1 MNGQVGAEV
10 TIASLLQKMG
20 DDITF
25 VEVGVLRATTVVY
38 IANNCMNVSS
48 IVGIDLYEPYVDK
61 LVPQVQYSV
70 NPKLA
75 AMNRR
80 IAEDKIR
87 NCSRPEIIK
96 MLFMD
101 CVEAV
106 HKFDNKSIDCIKA
119 WLPKVKSGGLL
130 LGHDVHTL
138 AVSSGL
144 LGNGINYLELDNNV
158 WMHKV

>member
-1 MNGQVGAEV
+1 
-10 TIASLLQKMG
+10 
-20 DDITF
+20 
-25 VEVGVLRATTVVY
+25 
-38 IANNCMNVSS
+38 MNVSS

-106 HKFDNKSIDCIKA
+106 HKFDNKSIDCIFLDAYLSEDDACEHIKA